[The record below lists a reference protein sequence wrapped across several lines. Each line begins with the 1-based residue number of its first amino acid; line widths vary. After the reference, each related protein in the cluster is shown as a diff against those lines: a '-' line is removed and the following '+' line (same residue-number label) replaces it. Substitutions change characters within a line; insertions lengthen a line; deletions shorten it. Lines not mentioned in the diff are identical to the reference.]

1 MLPFFLINIL
11 MRVLEILLPKN
22 TKDKDLS
29 PKALRQIDF
38 LQRRMDSYVDKILDP
53 KTSSAG
59 KEFLK
64 SRLRDDYYEL
74 KDLLPHTHEIAEN
87 ENTQYEVYDRKT
99 GERVSGRGPY
109 NSRVKARRA
118 VDQLDNQYGGY
129 RYGYRPIQPIKELFQ
144 QGADWEWVY
153 RGSEERVA
161 DFKIGN
167 IPYRFTASMA
177 SPKEPDIWELEFQ
190 SMDPKSRS
198 NKDNFGLTGT
208 GNAAD
213 VFSTVIDIIRSLLSD
228 KSITVN
234 VLKMT
239 AIEDSRRKL
248 YQRMIRRL
256 LPNWDIQ
263 EHDVDIYAT
272 RPYQKLSEAVHKLPI
287 TDEDF
292 EVLKELM
299 NSPIPAAIAPI
310 YIDEIINDDEL
321 NDLIS
326 SLEETH
332 PSRDVRPL
340 IVEWV
345 NRVMPDQMYR
355 FRDEGISD
363 RKGIL
368 SPIHGYDPHIYKGTN
383 DPITGN
389 AYGYF

>member
-1 MLPFFLINIL
+1 
-11 MRVLEILLPKN
+11 MRVVEILLPKN
-22 TKDKDLS
+22 TKDRDLS
-29 PKALRQIDF
+29 QKELKQIDF
-38 LQRRMDSYVDKILDP
+38 LQRRMNSYVDKILDP

-74 KDLLPHTHEIAEN
+74 KDLLPHIHQVAES
-87 ENTQYEVYDRKT
+87 ENLQYEVYDRKT
-99 GERVSGRGPY
+99 GERVPGRGPY
-109 NSRVKARRA
+109 NSRMRARRA
-118 VDQLDNQYGGY
+118 VDQLDNQYGAY

-144 QGADWEWVY
+144 PGTDWEWVY
-153 RGSEERVA
+153 KGSEERVA
-161 DFKIGN
+161 DFKVGN

-190 SMDPKSRS
+190 SMDPKSRAK
-198 NKDNFGLTGT
+198 KDNFGLTGT

-239 AIEDSRRKL
+239 AVEDNRGKL

-287 TDEDF
+287 TDKDF

-299 NSPIPAAIAPI
+299 NNPIPAAIAPI
-310 YIDEIINDDEL
+310 YIQDIIDDDDL
-321 NDLIS
+321 NNQLIS
-326 SLEETH
+326 LEDTH
-332 PSRDVRPL
+332 PSSDVRPL
-340 IVEWV
+340 ISEWID
-345 NRVMPDQMYR
+345 RVMPDQMYR
-355 FRDEGISD
+355 FRGEARSD
-363 RKGIL
+363 REGL
-368 SPIHGYDPHIYKGTN
+368 MSPIHGYDPHIYKGSN
-383 DPITGN
+383 EPITGN